1 MSSTGIKY
9 LLPVEL
15 KHFFSDVGLSGFG
28 ETTSNANLGPFP
40 VSTDKPYVQCVN
52 FGALSL

>member
-28 ETTSNANLGPFP
+28 ETTSNANLDPFP

-52 FGALSL
+52 FGALLF